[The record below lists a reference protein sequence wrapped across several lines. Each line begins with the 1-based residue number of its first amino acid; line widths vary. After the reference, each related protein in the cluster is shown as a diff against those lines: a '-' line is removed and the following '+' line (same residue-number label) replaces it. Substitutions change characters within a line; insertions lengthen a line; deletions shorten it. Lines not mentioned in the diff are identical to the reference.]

1 MTHDCVFAGLECHPK
16 KAYTQSPEVHTRLT
30 QACLAGDVSSDSRAT
45 VTVKT
50 EGVVRN
56 VCTLL
61 GGVCESQTLDLIF
74 AANIP
79 ITFSVKGNAV
89 VHLSGYVDVPEEEEG
104 GMYLSDEE
112 LAAMYG
118 AQLGNDDDESDDGM
132 DEETRANTLMNAMFS
147 GRAGMGGQEDDEEDD
162 GEYLPS
168 GSDED
173 DHVLPRGVE
182 EIEEDDEELT
192 EDEVRAYLE
201 AAKESKMK
209 KGKKEKKESKKDKKR
224 GRDADAEQAEDGKR
238 KNKKQKKMAEKN
250 TGKAKVVTLKNGLKY
265 IDVQEGKGKAAS
277 NGRSCTL
284 KYIGKLSNGK
294 KFDSGKRFTFRLG
307 AGEVI
312 EGWDQGIKGMKIG
325 GKRTLIIPPHLGYGS
340 QRSGP
345 IPPNST
351 LTFDV
356 VLKNIQ

>member
-1 MTHDCVFAGLECHPK
+1 MG
-16 KAYTQSPEVHTRLT
+16 
-30 QACLAGDVSSDSRAT
+30 
-45 VTVKT
+45 
-50 EGVVRN
+50 
-56 VCTLL
+56 
-61 GGVCESQTLDLIF
+61 TLDLIF

-118 AQLGNDDDESDDGM
+118 AQLGNDDDE
-132 DEETRANTLMNAMFS
+132 R
-147 GRAGMGGQEDDEEDD
+147 DD